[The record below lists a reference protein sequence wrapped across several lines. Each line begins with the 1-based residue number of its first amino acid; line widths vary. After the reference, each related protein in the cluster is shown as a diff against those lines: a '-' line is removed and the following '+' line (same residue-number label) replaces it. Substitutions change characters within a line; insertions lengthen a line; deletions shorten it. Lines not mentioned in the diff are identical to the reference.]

1 MCYIQKYVFTHRDV
15 YLTNL
20 HCVGVCQ
27 YLYDHP
33 EGLDSPFEDVLYKHI
48 PKCERF
54 SHIVAKAGD
63 VFITH
68 GLLPHTNGQNHLHY
82 ARVITNPHVNL
93 VEPYNLNRVDGDYV
107 SSDKSRIPGLWAI
120 LSKLID

>member
-1 MCYIQKYVFTHRDV
+1 MHYKSNIDLSELFR
-15 YLTNL
+15 LINL
-20 HCVGVCQ
+20 YCVGVCQ

-48 PKCERF
+48 PECQDF
-54 SHIVAKAGD
+54 SRVVAKAGD

-93 VEPYNLNRVDGDYV
+93 VEPYNLNRADGDYV
-107 SSDKSRIPGLWAI
+107 SPDNSRLPGLWVI
-120 LSKLID
+120 TFKLIS

>member
-1 MCYIQKYVFTHRDV
+1 MRCKRNIDLSRLFCLINFHY
-15 YLTNL
+15 
-20 HCVGVCQ
+20 VGVCQ
-27 YLYDHP
+27 YLYDHL

-48 PKCERF
+48 PECQKF
-54 SHIVAKAGD
+54 SRVVAKAGD

-93 VEPYNLNRVDGDYV
+93 VEPYNLNREGGDYV
-107 SSDKSRIPGLWAI
+107 SSDMSWSPRLLGYNI
-120 LSKLID
+120 